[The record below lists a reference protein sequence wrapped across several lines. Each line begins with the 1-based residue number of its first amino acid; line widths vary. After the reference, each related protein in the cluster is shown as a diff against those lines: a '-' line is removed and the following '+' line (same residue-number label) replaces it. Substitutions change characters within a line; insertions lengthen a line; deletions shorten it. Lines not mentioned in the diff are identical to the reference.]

1 MIAIKL
7 RILLIITS
15 ALFFIMTVYFIRKKR
30 LSIKYSLCWIAASAL
45 LLLVGAIPA
54 QIGAVTRLIGFETTS
69 NFVIGLLLI
78 MLFLISFI
86 LMLIVSKQKK
96 TITLLIQEISILEKT
111 VKEVKSN

>member
-15 ALFFIMTVYFIRKKR
+15 ALLFIAAVYFIRKKR
-30 LSIKYSLCWIAASAL
+30 LSIKYSLCWIAASLL
-45 LLLVGAIPA
+45 LLLVGAIPV
-54 QIGAVTRLIGFETTS
+54 QIGAVTRLVGFETTS
-69 NFVIGLLLI
+69 NFVIGLLLV

-96 TITLLIQEISILEKT
+96 TIILLIQEISMLKKT
-111 VKEVKSN
+111 VNEVKSN